1 MVKEEAIIGYFEVQ
15 PRSQVFSLKMGG
27 KSPGDDFVWGCT
39 RDLVVYVPEW
49 GLLVEKFRKIA
60 NDLGAAN
67 LNLQNMDVCLS
78 VSLKPLKVA
87 EIKSKV

>member
-1 MVKEEAIIGYFEVQ
+1 MAKEEAIIGYFEVQ
-15 PRSQVFSLKMGG
+15 PRSQGFSLKMGG

-67 LNLQNMDVCLS
+67 LNLQNMDV
-78 VSLKPLKVA
+78 SLKPRKVA
-87 EIKSKV
+87 EIKRKV